1 MSTMLPQK
9 LYKYCA
15 FGTQSLRLLSSA
27 EAYYAD
33 PRRFNDPL
41 DCRPSVQL
49 DVDQG
54 ELERLCYKL
63 LRQTKERE
71 AAIATINELRYLPT
85 GDLDGDNGSSRED
98 YLKRLF
104 GRAIE
109 RLLAAELGEKGVLSL
124 SAIWNSPLM
133 WSYYGDQHRGICIEY
148 DTSDLAHSDIAPVN
162 YEASRSIKASDL
174 IKWKLDGSAE
184 AERRAVAAHFFV
196 KAPERQY
203 EKEWRGIAATSGV
216 RPSKLRITG
225 VHFGFRCDYSVR
237 TAVVKLYS
245 GHQDI
250 DLYQIYPDD
259 SFHLLRREVDCG
271 ELEVCGVREPAL
283 PSFRSAA
290 AVPDRVAAF

>member
-15 FGTQSLRLLSSA
+15 FGTQSLRLLSNA

-49 DVDQG
+49 DVERS

-63 LRQTKERE
+63 LRQTMERE
-71 AAIATINELRYLPT
+71 AAIAAINELRYLSAEDMS
-85 GDLDGDNGSSRED
+85 GESRED
-98 YLKRLF
+98 YLKGLF
-104 GRAIE
+104 GREIE

-148 DTSDLAHSDIAPVN
+148 GTSELAHSDIAAVN

-174 IKWKLDGSAE
+174 IKWKLDGCADAE
-184 AERRAVAAHFFV
+184 KRAVAAHFFV

-216 RPSKLRITG
+216 QRSKLKITG
-225 VHFGFRCDYSVR
+225 VHFGFRCDHSVR
-237 TAVVKLYS
+237 TAVVRLCS
-245 GHQDI
+245 GHEEI

-271 ELEVCGVREPAL
+271 EIEIRGNREPSPPA
-283 PSFRSAA
+283 FRSTA